1 MFHHLVMP
9 VPPLAEAVQLI
20 SFVLLD
26 LWKSFTCNTRIY
38 ELANMSTPRPLPHWQ
53 TSSTFD
59 VLARLSVM
67 SKNSV
72 DFHSNNLSHPNNNYI
87 VGGWTTQLKNMSQL
101 GSFPQIG
108 VKIKHIL
115 NHHLDNINSIIQ
127 NIIKHL
133 FFEVPHL
140 ERTPGNPQ
148 L

>member
-1 MFHHLVMP
+1 MNRFP
-9 VPPLAEAVQLI
+9 VVQKDQL
-20 SFVLLD
+20 
-26 LWKSFTCNTRIY
+26 
-38 ELANMSTPRPLPHWQ
+38 
-53 TSSTFD
+53 
-59 VLARLSVM
+59 
-67 SKNSV
+67 
-72 DFHSNNLSHPNNNYI
+72 
-87 VGGWTTQLKNMSQL
+87 VGGFNPLEKHGCKI

-108 VKIKHIL
+108 VKIKQIL